1 MIIDNL
7 FTLQENSEHKPG
19 SPYDRGVAGDQWSVE
34 CQGKEYKCN
43 DETHAV
49 NKARSLINYGGK
61 SAIIKQNAKP
71 KYKWALGQKME
82 PVAEARATRHSMPW
96 SVWNAKSPQDQEFL
110 LKMHP
115 DLVITDKPRPVKP
128 QREKINYGE
137 IANKIEQI
145 VGDTFP
151 DGDPLDWLL
160 PYMRRRWGTDH
171 NAMQHLDRA
180 ARRVLGARNYYDY
193 LETIWDQ
200 VADDELVP
208 NVSHKNNPWRVSE
221 ARHVHTTKQDWMGLP
236 NLGDPA
242 KVDVQRDW
250 KKPTTQT
257 HCPGCY
263 SQDIKTYSDGEKQCN
278 QCHKTWDV
286 KGVAEG
292 RFEEP
297 LTGWHIVY
305 RKSGNPVHATPSFE
319 TKDQA
324 QKYLMTKMFAN
335 HQDYKVVHTAGV
347 GAVAEMDKSQPS
359 HGRDGKI
366 SHSTYGS
373 RDKKGSDYFK
383 GKEAPGKAITAKQA
397 SKDALDILKKQGV
410 TEGDVIRTKFA
421 TKQAQRA
428 RDTYQHQPDI
438 EIPLYDRMRDRSV
451 LPKYADLAGD
461 QLEPFDH
468 FETRSRSPRVTQ
480 IVGVTRDFRELVV
493 STMMAK
499 PKVVSKFVD
508 AMNRGGFSDVPIQ
521 RVPIKGY
528 DVEEGQAWWS
538 GATTPAGHKIV
549 AKQNEKIQ
557 GNKFVYQGYVIE
569 FKPTEYTI
577 SKALKTVYKKSGDYS
592 QPTRLNL
599 AAARRVVDMLVRK
612 YTSGNV
618 EEAQDACYHK
628 VRSRYKVWPS
638 AYASG
643 ALVQCR
649 KKGAANWGTGGKKK

>member
-1 MIIDNL
+1 MILDNL
-7 FTLQENSEHKPG
+7 FTLTE
-19 SPYDRGVAGDQWSVE
+19 
-34 CQGKEYKCN
+34 GKK
-43 DETHAV
+43 D
-49 NKARSLINYGGK
+49 
-61 SAIIKQNAKP
+61 
-71 KYKWALGQKME
+71 
-82 PVAEARATRHSMPW
+82 
-96 SVWNAKSPQDQEFL
+96 
-110 LKMHP
+110 
-115 DLVITDKPRPVKP
+115 
-128 QREKINYGE
+128 
-137 IANKIEQI
+137 
-145 VGDTFP
+145 
-151 DGDPLDWLL
+151 
-160 PYMRRRWGTDH
+160 
-171 NAMQHLDRA
+171 
-180 ARRVLGARNYYDY
+180 
-193 LETIWDQ
+193 
-200 VADDELVP
+200 P

-292 RFEEP
+292 SLDEAKHSDNKQEDAINRKLWAIAKAKGISRLEAERLYGNKVKTAVEKQGVEEGRFEEP

-319 TKDQA
+319 TKTQA

-493 STMMAK
+493 STMMAE